1 MRIGIEVR
9 KAGGR
14 GNERDQRAKP
24 TKARSKVHL
33 KSNWNFLH
41 GIGHSL
47 ELALSYASALIASDT
62 CFRVYRYSIR
72 NVINDKGASKLVYLR
87 GCEVLNTYTVN
98 EQI

>member
-1 MRIGIEVR
+1 MRTGIEVR

-33 KSNWNFLH
+33 KSNCSSLH

-47 ELALSYASALIASDT
+47 ELAYPYATALIASDT
-62 CFRVYRYSIR
+62 CFRAYPYSIR
-72 NVINDKGASKLVYLR
+72 NVRTG
-87 GCEVLNTYTVN
+87 VN
-98 EQI
+98 LLISDDAKCSIYIQ